1 MSNQTLEGFRLS
13 PQQKRLWTLQ
23 QLTEGIPYR
32 VQAGILIEG
41 NLNKEVLNIA
51 LQKVVN
57 IHEILRT
64 NFKCL
69 PGMTIPL
76 QVINDYCPLDINEHD
91 LTNLELEIQENKT
104 DFIFQEM
111 IRQPLDLEKGSTL
124 SASIVTWSADK
135 HILLLSL
142 SAMNADR
149 TTLVNLVDEISSCY
163 SATLAGKEIEE
174 QPLQYADI
182 AEWQYELLTEDT
194 AQGKEYWQKVNLSN
208 LSRIHLPFE
217 RKTALNLEFAPKV
230 LGLKLSPTISKDLAA
245 LAESHE
251 ISNEIF
257 VLACWQ
263 VLIWKLTA
271 QSDLVVGVA
280 CNGRKY
286 EELEPALGLLS
297 KYVPI
302 QCQLDEQLP
311 FSQLLQQ
318 VHQADSDACKWQE
331 YFHWD
336 DFISKEEETL
346 PFLPIS
352 FEFKQV
358 DNQSCNAGI
367 SFSIYKHYSCISKFK
382 IKLSCLQKNDEIN
395 LQLYYDA
402 SLYDV
407 TDLKRIAEY
416 FETSL
421 ISAVKNPELTIG
433 ELELLKDATRQQ
445 LLIDFND
452 TSADYFSDKCIHQL
466 FEEQAAR
473 TPDQIAL
480 VFENQQLTYKELNER
495 ANQLA
500 NYLQK
505 RGVKPE
511 VIVGICLERSR
522 EIVISMLGILKV
534 GGAYLPLDPAMPT
547 ERLKL
552 MLQDAQTP
560 VLLTQQR
567 LVNKLGERTPNIIS
581 LDTDWD
587 EIAQESNQNC
597 SSIATTEN
605 LAYVIYTSGST
616 GKPKG
621 VAVEHQ
627 QILNYLY
634 GILPRLDL
642 AVVSSFA
649 MVSTFAADLG
659 NTAIFPALC
668 TGSCLHI
675 IPQNVAS
682 DPETLAAYFEHHS
695 IDCLKIVPSHLA
707 ALLTS
712 PKAGSILPRKRLV
725 LGGEASH
732 WDLIDRIQKYA
743 PACLIINHYGPTEST
758 VGVLTYQV
766 SDNNLR
772 HISETV
778 PIGRPI
784 ANTQIYILD
793 SHLRPVPI
801 GVTGELYIGGN
812 SLARGYLNKSEIT
825 AEKFIVNP
833 FSARPNSRIYKTGDA
848 ARYLPDGNIEF
859 LGRIDNQIKIR
870 GFRIELGEIEATI
883 RQHPD
888 IKQVV
893 VIAREDAPGEKRI
906 VAYFVSNSENL
917 ETLPKT
923 SLQQGKP
930 IREFLQQKLP
940 DYMIPSAFVQLKT
953 LPLTTNGKVD
963 RQALP
968 APDQA
973 NLVGS
978 FVAPRN
984 HTEETLAAIWTEVLK
999 IEQVGIYNNFFE
1011 LGGHSLLA
1019 TQVISRL
1026 RQAFQI
1032 DLPLHH
1038 LFEAPTVAG
1047 LAVVIAQKISEQAD
1061 EKMMAEMVAELEQL
1075 SQEEVQKILANGG
1088 IN

>member
-1 MSNQTLEGFRLS
+1 MSNETLEGFRLS

-41 NLNKEVLNIA
+41 NLNKEALNLA

-76 QVINDYCPLDINEHD
+76 QVINDYCPLEIDEHD
-91 LTNLELEIQENKT
+91 LTNLELEIQESKT

-124 SASIVTWSADK
+124 SAALVTWSADK

-142 SAMNADR
+142 SAMNADK
-149 TTLVNLVDEISSCY
+149 TTLVNLVEEINNCY
-163 SATLAGKEIEE
+163 SATLLGKEIDEE
-174 QPLQYADI
+174 PLQYADI
-182 AEWQYELLTEDT
+182 AEWQYELLSENT

-208 LSRIHLPFE
+208 LSNIHLFFE
-217 RKTALNLEFAPKV
+217 RKTKLNLEFEPKL

-245 LAESHE
+245 LAESHG
-251 ISNEIF
+251 ISYKTF
-257 VLACWQ
+257 LLACWQ

-271 QSDLVVGVA
+271 QSDLVVGIA

-297 KYVPI
+297 KYVPL

-331 YFHWD
+331 YFQWD
-336 DFISKEEETL
+336 DFIFKSEETL
-346 PFLPIS
+346 PFLPIC

-358 DNQSCNAGI
+358 DNQSCNAGV
-367 SFSIYKHYSCISKFK
+367 SFSIYKHYSCITKFK
-382 IKLSCLQKNDEIN
+382 IKLSCLQKNNEIH
-395 LQLYYDA
+395 LQFYYDA
-402 SLYDV
+402 SLYDLI
-407 TDLKRIAEY
+407 DIKGIAEY
-416 FETSL
+416 FETLL
-421 ISAVKNPELTIG
+421 ISAVSNPELTIG

-445 LLIDFND
+445 LLTDFNN
-452 TSADYFSDKCIHQL
+452 TSADYPGDKCIHQL

-473 TPDQIAL
+473 TPDKIAV
-480 VFENQQLTYKELNER
+480 VFENQQLTYKELNEKV
-495 ANQLA
+495 NQLA

-505 RGVKPE
+505 LEIKPE
-511 VIVGICLERSR
+511 VIVGICLERSL
-522 EIVISMLGILKV
+522 EIVIAILGILKA
-534 GGAYLPLDPAMPT
+534 GGAYLPLDATMPT

-560 VLLTQQR
+560 VLLTQQH
-567 LVNKLGERTPNIIS
+567 LVNKLGDACGGLRLRTPNTIC
-581 LDTDWD
+581 LDTDW
-587 EIAQESNQNC
+587 EKIAQESHQNC
-597 SSIATTEN
+597 SSIAATGN

-642 AVVSSFA
+642 AVGSSFA

-659 NTAIFPALC
+659 NTAIFPALS

-675 IPQNVAS
+675 ISQNVAS

-712 PKAGSILPRKRLV
+712 PKAASILPRKCLV
-725 LGGEASH
+725 LGGEATN
-732 WDLIDRIQKYA
+732 WELIDRIREYA
-743 PACLIINHYGPTEST
+743 PNCPIINHYGPTEST

-766 SDNNLR
+766 GDNNLR
-772 HISETV
+772 YISETV

-784 ANTQIYILD
+784 GNTQIYILD

-801 GVTGELYIGGN
+801 GVTGELYIGGD
-812 SLARGYLNKSEIT
+812 SLARGYLNQPEIT

-833 FSARPNSRIYKTGDA
+833 FSDRTNARIYKTGDA

-893 VIAREDAPGEKRI
+893 VIAREDVPGEKRI
-906 VAYFVSNSENL
+906 VAYIVPRV
-917 ETLPKT
+917 ETLHT
-923 SLQQGKP
+923 NSM
-930 IREFLQQKLP
+930 REILQQKLP
-940 DYMIPSAFVQLKT
+940 DYMIPSAFVQLKA
-953 LPLTTNGKVD
+953 LPLTANGKID

-968 APDQA
+968 APDQVI
-973 NLVGS
+973 LTDT

-984 HTEETLAAIWTEVLK
+984 PVEETLASIWAEVLK
-999 IEQVGIYNNFFE
+999 IEKIGIYHNFFE

-1019 TQVISRL
+1019 TKVISRL

-1038 LFEAPTVAG
+1038 IFESPTFAD
-1047 LAVVIAQKISEQAD
+1047 LAVVIAHKLSEQAD

-1075 SQEEVQKILANGG
+1075 SEVEVQKLLANGG